1 MGAAIGF
8 NGRMFQ
14 PFLGILSDFWFYQFH
29 VKKYPDIVEYFTKEI
44 DLLNELR
51 IKPQFMDFE
60 VEVGTFEQRNNEY
73 SEVLEIHGRQPESIY
88 SLQSLKEVYMINFAL
103 SLAFFALHNVFSRT
117 LKLCGSEN
125 DTLRAVQRYFA
136 SHSHWWCLL
145 VSAIE
150 TNISVL
156 TFYSAVQLNAFSS
169 FESLDRLSLLMGKAM
184 LFLPFFYS
192 FFVYTIIFAFYSKS
206 KSKNVLGISKYSERG
221 MILEMSVNC
230 IFPFLSALA
239 HGLFLD
245 CPEIQVPSLIL
256 VNICELIAV
265 FRFRDVFSFRFD
277 MATMLVYKIGLLVF
291 NVFILLFNF
300 WEHSSIPFNFC
311 FMVILAFLIL
321 VTLLKMV
328 VGIGLTFY

>member
-1 MGAAIGF
+1 
-8 NGRMFQ
+8 
-14 PFLGILSDFWFYQFH
+14 
-29 VKKYPDIVEYFTKEI
+29 
-44 DLLNELR
+44 
-51 IKPQFMDFE
+51 
-60 VEVGTFEQRNNEY
+60 
-73 SEVLEIHGRQPESIY
+73 
-88 SLQSLKEVYMINFAL
+88 MINFAL
-103 SLAFFALHNVFSRT
+103 SLAFFALHNVLSRT

-245 CPEIQVPSLIL
+245 RPEIQVPSLIL

-277 MATMLVYKIGLLVF
+277 MATMLVYKIGLFVF

-321 VTLLKMV
+321 VTLLKIV
-328 VGIGLTFY
+328 FDLGLTIYELCKVRSNRSAPEEAVSEFNGFKNTMKSINFQVTCKNIESSPYIKTKKVIPKQKTLKLKKQRMATLKNMLRKKTTINFMDSS